1 MNFLKDFIKQ
11 TQTDSLKTKDYPKE
25 FLDLKMKVSF
35 GQGALAKV
43 PWVALRAPD
52 MPVSNGYNPVY
63 LFYKEQNT
71 LILAYGISET
81 HIPEVSWTKD
91 IHDTKT
97 KISDFIENPFRYGD
111 SYVYK
116 HYEPLV
122 ENDEVSFLRDGEI
135 ISTEDLENELKEIVS
150 FFKECLNIELKDESS
165 SMSSGLFYMEQQL
178 EDFIIENWDGT
189 EFGKEFDLIYKDGEL
204 ISQQYMT
211 DIGRIDILAK
221 DKKDGSYVVIELKR
235 NQTSDDT
242 VGQIT
247 RYMGWI
253 EENLHDDN
261 VKGIIVA
268 GKYDEKLYYAQKR
281 LKDIEVF
288 LYEVNFKLNE
298 YK

>member
-1 MNFLKDFIKQ
+1 MDFLKDFIKQ
-11 TQTDSLKTKDYPKE
+11 TKTDSLKTKDYPKE

-122 ENDEVSFLRDGEI
+122 ENDEVTFVRDEEI
-135 ISTEDLENELKEIVS
+135 ISTEELENELKEIVS

-221 DKKDGSYVVIELKR
+221 DKKDGSHVVIELKR

-253 EENLHDDN
+253 EENLHDDK

>member
-1 MNFLKDFIKQ
+1 MDFLKDFIKQ

-71 LILAYGISET
+71 LILAYGVSET

-122 ENDEVSFLRDGEI
+122 KNDEVSFLRDGEI
-135 ISTEDLENELKEIVS
+135 ISTEELENELKEIVS

-288 LYEVNFKLNE
+288 LYEVNLKLNE

>member
-1 MNFLKDFIKQ
+1 MDFLKDFIKQ
-11 TQTDSLKTKDYPKE
+11 TKTDSLKTKDYPKE

-116 HYEPLV
+116 RYEPLV
-122 ENDEVSFLRDGEI
+122 ENDEVTFVRDGEI
-135 ISTEDLENELKEIVS
+135 ISTEELENELKEIVS

-204 ISQQYMT
+204 ISQQKV
-211 DIGRIDILAK
+211 IL
-221 DKKDGSYVVIELKR
+221 
-235 NQTSDDT
+235 
-242 VGQIT
+242 
-247 RYMGWI
+247 
-253 EENLHDDN
+253 
-261 VKGIIVA
+261 
-268 GKYDEKLYYAQKR
+268 
-281 LKDIEVF
+281 
-288 LYEVNFKLNE
+288 
-298 YK
+298 